1 MGELILVE
9 HSHRVMHSA
18 LSHVTLCLSAQG
30 GAQQCSRFCRWRDR
44 SHFLKLSIKLEVSS
58 VGPRTY
64 SLLLADKENKSLSYF
79 GKGGRGTEITE
90 RGNSLILP
98 D

>member
-1 MGELILVE
+1 M
-9 HSHRVMHSA
+9 
-18 LSHVTLCLSAQG
+18 
-30 GAQQCSRFCRWRDR
+30 
-44 SHFLKLSIKLEVSS
+44 LEVSS